1 MTALS
6 VHTVTRQFADVSK
19 RLRLFLGSALG
30 LASSQTVPRAGSNV
44 ATASAPGSTAVAS
57 AAVAKGRLEMQKS
70 KGRVKEVSEQ
80 EVSEQDT
87 NETDWQSRAA
97 LATPSTSATPTAAT
111 NVELV
116 SNDEMQGKRLRVVV
130 NTESPTTPSTAPE
143 KQEPSTRI
151 ASAVWNSLKTAKEQS
166 EANIKRSHEQAMAIE
181 KLSHDKASAFEKA
194 SADKVAARLAE
205 VEEEIQRKLAAANT
219 HVKNKVRAAEKAHA
233 LLLSKA
239 AKEVAAIK
247 QGNSGVNRDAG
258 DGEFNR
264 CVCLC
269 GLGVCE

>member
-30 LASSQTVPRAGSNV
+30 LEPSSPKAPGAGSNV
-44 ATASAPGSTAVAS
+44 ATASAPGSTAIAS
-57 AAVAKGRLEMQKS
+57 AAVAKGRLEMQRG
-70 KGRVKEVSEQ
+70 KGRVKEVSQ
-80 EVSEQDT
+80 QDAHDAHDA
-87 NETDWQSRAA
+87 DWQPRAA
-97 LATPSTSATPTAAT
+97 SATPSTSATPTAAT
-111 NVELV
+111 NAELV

-130 NTESPTTPSTAPE
+130 NTETPTTPSTAPE
-143 KQEPSTRI
+143 EHELSTRT
-151 ASAVWNSLKTAKEQS
+151 ASAVWNGLKTAKEQA
-166 EANIKRSHEQAMAIE
+166 EANIKRSHEQATAIE
-181 KLSHDKASAFEKA
+181 QLSHDKASAFEKA

-247 QGNSGVNRDAG
+247 QGNLGVNRDAG

-269 GLGVCE
+269 G